1 MADYMKQDKA
11 HRGIPGRINSVDHGK
26 FPHFE
31 IAQRFTERQKGG
43 FTLIE
48 LLAVVFILAV
58 LAVTLLPALA
68 GTRQNSEVVQCLSN
82 QRQLSVAWMMY
93 ARDNNDYL
101 VPNRGLNGAGGSFGG
116 GPQQS
121 SRFQVGGPNADWCPG
136 NMEDASEAGGGSQ
149 FLGGDKYSE
158 WIQAGL
164 LYAYINN
171 INVFHCPADH
181 NIVPHGGG
189 GFTGPAL
196 RTYSMNCWVAPMD
209 NPGYVI
215 YPWKGLNGYL
225 AYSKLS
231 SFTRPRPAKTWVF
244 IEESPYTIDD
254 AFFAVDPTT
263 PTLWYNSPAV
273 LHGNA
278 SVLAYADGHTDA
290 HRWTDN
296 NMIHLNS
303 MTPAYAS
310 GGDLAWFI
318 EASTAPTSASS
329 TWP

>member
-1 MADYMKQDKA
+1 MK
-11 HRGIPGRINSVDHGK
+11 RSV
-26 FPHFE
+26 
-31 IAQRFTERQKGG
+31 QQKG

-48 LLAVVFILAV
+48 LMVVIATIAV
-58 LAVTLLPALA
+58 LAAMLLPALG

-101 VPNRGLNGAGGSFGG
+101 VPNRGLVGQGLPSYGGDPRLSA
-116 GPQQS
+116 
-121 SRFQVGGPNADWCPG
+121 RFQVGGPNADWCPG
-136 NMEDASEAGGGSQ
+136 DIQDTAEVQSGTQ
-149 FLGGDKYSE
+149 FLGSDKYSE

-181 NIVPHGGG
+181 SIVPHGA
-189 GFTGPAL
+189 TSIQTPAL
-196 RTYSMNCWVAPMD
+196 RTYSMNDWVVPMD
-209 NPGYVI
+209 NAGYVV
-215 YPWKGLNGYL
+215 YPWKGQNGYL
-225 AYSKLS
+225 VYSKLS
-231 SFTRPRPAKTWVF
+231 SFTQPGPAKTWVF

-254 AFFAVDPTT
+254 AFFEVDPTT
-263 PTLWYNSPAV
+263 PKTWYSCPAV

-278 SVLAYADGHTDA
+278 SVLAWADGHTDA

-296 NMIHLNS
+296 NMINVKGVGAA
-303 MTPAYAS
+303 TAS

>member
-1 MADYMKQDKA
+1 MKQDKA
-11 HRGIPGRINSVDHGK
+11 HRGIPGRITSVDHRK

-31 IAQRFTERQKGG
+31 IAQRFMERQKSG

-68 GTRQNSEVVQCLSN
+68 GTRQNSQVVQCLSN

-93 ARDNNDYL
+93 ARDNNDNL
-101 VPNRGLNGAGGSFGG
+101 VPNRGLNGQGLPGFGG

-136 NMEDASEAGGGSQ
+136 NMQDPAEVQAGAQ
-149 FLGGDKYSE
+149 FLGSDKYSE

-164 LYAYINN
+164 LYPYINN

-181 NIVPHGGG
+181 SIVPHGAGA
-189 GFTGPAL
+189 FQVPAL
-196 RTYSMNCWVAPMD
+196 RTYSMNCWVMPMD
-209 NPGYVI
+209 NPGYVV
-215 YPWKGLNGYL
+215 YPWKDVPGYL
-225 AYSKLS
+225 TYTKQSG
-231 SFTRPRPAKTWVF
+231 FTRPGPAKTWVF

-254 AFFAVDPTT
+254 GFFAVDPTT
-263 PTLWYNSPAV
+263 PTLWYNSPAI
-273 LHGNA
+273 LHGDA
-278 SVLAYADGHTDA
+278 SVLAYADGHSDA

-296 NMIHLNS
+296 NMINNGVGAA
-303 MTPAYAS
+303 TAS
-310 GGDLAWFI
+310 GGDLTWFI
-318 EASTAPTSASS
+318 EASTAPTFSSS